1 MRFYRLLS
9 LLTVVCI
16 LWGCCACGGP
26 ETVPGGS
33 SWQTQYDLG
42 VRYLSEGNYAEAVI
56 TFTAAI
62 DIDPKNPAAYIGRA
76 QAAVFSGDTEENLSA
91 ALSDYEKA
99 RELGD
104 NSGEVWLGIADIYI
118 QQGDYEKAIQ
128 TLEQGWNET
137 GDEALKDALASMEM
151 EDEAPASDTA
161 VSDLVHFTANITEVV
176 LDPPIAGTNTDSIG
190 QLRFSYTWDTD
201 QIAPELSE
209 RIWTALIAAWSPE
222 GFSDEEIYEL
232 AGMYEPLW
240 KAEGSLWKDYPD
252 SNGSFPVW
260 TEDLG
265 TTQQVLLYALDGE
278 GTILG
283 YLILSVEIPAE

>member
-1 MRFYRLLS
+1 M
-9 LLTVVCI
+9 
-16 LWGCCACGGP
+16 
-26 ETVPGGS
+26 
-33 SWQTQYDLG
+33 
-42 VRYLSEGNYAEAVI
+42 
-56 TFTAAI
+56 
-62 DIDPKNPAAYIGRA
+62 
-76 QAAVFSGDTEENLSA
+76 
-91 ALSDYEKA
+91 
-99 RELGD
+99 
-104 NSGEVWLGIADIYI
+104 
-118 QQGDYEKAIQ
+118 
-128 TLEQGWNET
+128 
-137 GDEALKDALASMEM
+137 
-151 EDEAPASDTA
+151 
-161 VSDLVHFTANITEVV
+161 

-260 TEDLG
+260 TEDLE